1 MTGLLDT
8 IFARASGPGR
18 GAVTVVRISGARAGG
33 VLRRLAGRVPPPR
46 LATLRRLAW
55 PSGEDELDRA
65 LLLWFPAPHS
75 YTGEDVAELH
85 IHGGTAVFEAVGAAL
100 RALGCRPADPGEF
113 TRRAFLH
120 GKLDLLQAEAI
131 GDLISAETD
140 AQRRQALRQAGGA
153 LSALYEGWTG
163 RLTRILAQQE
173 AAIEFE
179 MDDLPTDLPQLAR
192 AAAAG
197 LRGEIAAHLQ
207 DGGRG
212 EKLRDGLTIAIAG
225 APNVGKSSLLNALA
239 GRAAAIVSAQAG
251 TTRDVIEVPLD
262 LAGIPVLL
270 CDMAGLRRTTD
281 EVEQEGIRR
290 ARARIAE
297 AELVLVLVAAD
308 AGPDEEARAALEM
321 RPDALV
327 IATKHDLAPGRDDL
341 PVNKAVSLW
350 TSAKT
355 GRGIEELRGLLSTE
369 AKRLAGLTEEPSL
382 TRARHRAALDTAVH
396 WLAVADTGDLPEVVA
411 ECYRSALRNLGELTG
426 RGDVESVL
434 DSIFS
439 EFCIGK

>member
-1 MTGLLDT
+1 LLDT
-8 IFARASGPGR
+8 VFARATGPGR
-18 GAVTVVRISGARAGG
+18 GAVTVVRVSGAGTAE
-33 VLRRLAGRVPPPR
+33 VLRRLAGRLPSPR
-46 LATLRRLAW
+46 RATLRRLVGPDGA
-55 PSGEDELDRA
+55 EELDQA

-85 IHGGTAVFEAVGAAL
+85 LHGGNAVFEAVSAAL
-100 RALGCRPADPGEF
+100 VSLGCRPADPGEF
-113 TRRAFLH
+113 TRRAFLN

-131 GDLISAETD
+131 GDLVSAETE

-153 LSALYEGWTG
+153 LSALYGGWTD
-163 RLTRILAQQE
+163 RLTRILGQQE

-179 MDDLPTDLPQLAR
+179 MDDLPTDLADVAR
-192 AAAAG
+192 EAAEG

-212 EKLRDGLTIAIAG
+212 EKLREGLTIAIAG

-239 GRAAAIVSAQAG
+239 KRPAAIVSAQAG

-262 LAGIPVLL
+262 LGGIPVLL
-270 CDMAGLRRTTD
+270 CDTAGLRRTAD

-308 AGPDEEARAALEM
+308 ADPDEEARAALEL

-327 IATKHDLAPGRDDL
+327 IATKHDLAPEREALAAGR
-341 PVNKAVSLW
+341 PVALW
-350 TSAKT
+350 TSTRT
-355 GRGIEELRGLLSTE
+355 GEGMEALRALLAAE
-369 AKRLAGLTEEPSL
+369 ARRRAGLTETPTL
-382 TRARHRAALDTAVH
+382 TRARHRAALEAAVQ
-396 WLAVADTGDLPEVVA
+396 WLDAAGKSDLPEVAA
-411 ECYRSALRNLGELTG
+411 ECTRSALRSLGELTG